1 MSSLLGGRRCGVGI
15 PNGKEVIV
23 GFEESD
29 STYAKLLIKLKHEG
43 ITKREFFRGAIG
55 AFLEDNPSFMAYL
68 LDFKK
73 RKNLYTKTKQKILDK
88 ERKLS
93 YNTEKQMGLSKDEV
107 NDLFDMFD
115 EELGV

>member
-1 MSSLLGGRRCGVGI
+1 MSPLLGTCSIGI
-15 PNGKEVIV
+15 RITNGKEVIV

-43 ITKREFFRGAIG
+43 ITKREFFRGVVG
-55 AFLEDNPSFMAYL
+55 SFLEDNPSFMSYL

-107 NDLFDMFD
+107 NELFDMFD
-115 EELGV
+115 EELGI

>member
-1 MSSLLGGRRCGVGI
+1 LSSLLGTCSIGI
-15 PNGKEVIV
+15 RITNGEEVIV

-43 ITKREFFRGAIG
+43 VTKREFFRGVVG

-88 ERKLS
+88 ERKVS

-107 NDLFDMFD
+107 NELFDMFD

>member
-1 MSSLLGGRRCGVGI
+1 MPPLLATGNCRARI
-15 PNGKEVIV
+15 IDGKEVIV

-43 ITKREFFRGAIG
+43 VTKREFFRGVVG

-88 ERKLS
+88 ERKVS
-93 YNTEKQMGLSKDEV
+93 YNTEKQMGLSKDEA

>member
-1 MSSLLGGRRCGVGI
+1 M
-15 PNGKEVIV
+15 IV
-23 GFEESD
+23 GFEAKD

-43 ITKREFFRGAIG
+43 ITKREFFRGVVG
-55 AFLEDNPSFMAYL
+55 AFLEDDPSFVSYL
-68 LDFKK
+68 VEFKK
-73 RKNLYTKTKQKILDK
+73 RKNLYTQTKQKTLDK

-93 YNTEKQMGLSKDEV
+93 YNTDKQMGLSKDEV

>member
-1 MSSLLGGRRCGVGI
+1 LSPLLGTCSIGI
-15 PNGKEVIV
+15 RITNGKEVIV

-43 ITKREFFRGAIG
+43 ITKREFFRGVVG
-55 AFLEDNPSFMAYL
+55 SFLEDNPSFMAYL

-88 ERKLS
+88 ERKVS

-107 NDLFDMFD
+107 NELFDMFD

>member
-1 MSSLLGGRRCGVGI
+1 MSPVLGARTWCSRI
-15 PNGKEVIV
+15 IDGKEVII

-43 ITKREFFRGAIG
+43 ITKREFFRGVVG

-88 ERKLS
+88 ERKVS
-93 YNTEKQMGLSKDEV
+93 YNTEKQLGLSKDEV
-107 NDLFDMFD
+107 NELFDMFD